1 MRIGYRTIKT
11 AIGTPI
17 AIWITQMLGVTN
29 FVSAGILTI
38 LCIQPSRKLS
48 VLSAWDRFFACLL
61 AILFSY
67 VFFRLFG
74 YSPVVIG
81 LMLMIFIPVLVYF
94 DITQGIGTSVVII
107 LNIYGQKMISL
118 PFLVDQFL
126 IIVVGVGTGLLM
138 NLYMPNLERK
148 MRTLQAK
155 LENKFR
161 IILHEI
167 SVSIQE
173 PEREWNKKEIEECR
187 KILKQAGRLVGIDKE
202 NHLLR
207 EEHPYADYFSMR
219 GRQLILLEAMLP
231 LVDTL
236 PRQDELSD
244 HIAEFFEG
252 LSAAVHPG
260 NTADKFLEELKDLKR
275 EFRREDLPVNQ
286 EEFETRSNL
295 FQLLHEIEDYLII
308 KSKFKESDLKPKKKP
323 KRQTGQI

>member
-1 MRIGYRTIKT
+1 MKIGYRTIKT

-17 AIWITQMLGVTN
+17 AIWITQMLGITN

-48 VLSAWDRFFACLL
+48 VLSAWDRFFACIL

-67 VFFRLFG
+67 VFFKLFG
-74 YSPVVIG
+74 YSPIVIG
-81 LMLMIFIPVLVYF
+81 LMLMIFIPVTVYF
-94 DITQGIGTSVVII
+94 NITQGIGTSVVII
-107 LNIYGQKMISL
+107 LNIYGQGMITPL
-118 PFLVDQFL
+118 FLIHQFI

-148 MRTLQAK
+148 LKLLQIK
-155 LENKFR
+155 LENNFK

-167 SVSIQE
+167 AASIRD
-173 PEREWNKKEIEECR
+173 PELEWDQKELGECQ
-187 KILKQAGRLVGIDKE
+187 KILKRAGDLVDIDRE

-207 EEHPYADYFSMR
+207 EEHPFTDYFSMR
-219 GRQLILLEAMLP
+219 RRQFVLLQTMLP

-236 PRQDELSD
+236 PRQDEISE
-244 HIAEFFEG
+244 HIACFFEH
-252 LSAAVHPG
+252 LSTAVHPG
-260 NTADKFLEELKDLKR
+260 NTAHKFLEDLKELKRK
-275 EFRREDLPVNQ
+275 FRQGELPATQ

-308 KSKFKESDLKPKKKP
+308 KSKFKKSDLKVKKIK
-323 KRQTGQI
+323 KQTGPA